1 MKNIIW
7 TGIVIVILI
16 ALAGVG
22 LWQYKKQHGDFLV
35 ENLTT
40 QLKKEQENNVIYT
53 LNKYRIQCMTKTLI
67 LAYNLSK
74 WEAYYYSIIF
84 NDFSISYGIPWEIYP
99 SIIRIESNFNPTAL
113 SPKSCKGV
121 MQLKETTAKEVAKK
135 IEMTFKENITLW
147 NEVSNIVIG
156 CTYLST
162 HIKNKG
168 LHGGVK
174 SYLGGPDYLK
184 TIKVNEEAKKYITEY
199 KASVWIEFIQLSY
212 IYRGIVD
219 ELGIVP
225 YKELH
230 EYSYS
235 DSISF
240 NTSLFPMDSMRL
252 IDTTINNIVDTAT
265 TN

>member
-1 MKNIIW
+1 MISC
-7 TGIVIVILI
+7 VL
-16 ALAGVG
+16 ALGGVG
-22 LWQYKKQHGDFLV
+22 LWQYETKTGKKEV
-35 ENLTT
+35 EKLTT
-40 QLKKEQENNVIYT
+40 QLKKEQENNVTYT

-74 WEAYYYSIIF
+74 WEAYYYSIMF

-121 MQLKETTAKEVAKK
+121 MQLKEATAKEVAKK
-135 IEMTFKENITLW
+135 IDMSFKENTTLW
-147 NEVSNIVIG
+147 SEVSNIVIG
-156 CTYLST
+156 CSYLST

-212 IYRGIVD
+212 IFRGIVD
-219 ELGIVP
+219 ELGIIP

-235 DSISF
+235 DSIFF
-240 NTSLFPMDSMRL
+240 NTSLFPIDSMRL
-252 IDTTINNIVDTAT
+252 IDTTIDNIVDSAT